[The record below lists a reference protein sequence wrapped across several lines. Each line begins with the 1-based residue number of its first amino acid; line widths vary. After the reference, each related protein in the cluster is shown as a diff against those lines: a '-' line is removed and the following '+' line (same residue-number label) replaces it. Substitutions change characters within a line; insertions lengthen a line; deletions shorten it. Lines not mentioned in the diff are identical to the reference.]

1 MRNCFSSPKLKK
13 SDFSTCECE
22 CNCHNS
28 KELELNPQD
37 FVNTHKTKSVKSY
50 LSQSQI
56 ITVPKEISQPNLNKG
71 LCTCKEI
78 CNCPCHGV
86 TCLCCPCVSDK
97 SDINDYYKNLYYQVK
112 SELEIEKK
120 RNDRIKYN
128 KKLNE
133 NNIEKM
139 KKEKEML
146 VLEINSL
153 KNKVNELMNK
163 LRKETKRNSF
173 NIETKNEYEKTIEKM
188 NTQIHFLNE
197 KNGLLTKDNSD
208 LKLKIKKRNFTELN
222 NKDKIIE
229 ELKNKINEMELE
241 LNNNSQYIV
250 RLKNENEELN
260 KELEEVTEKFNIENG
275 NLNTQNLKLTQNI
288 NINCSEINRLK
299 EEIAKLKK
307 EKSFVEESLFNLK
320 NGNENKNNEITQLK
334 YLLKQKEEEIEE
346 MGLEFEKIKNEF
358 NTLNLNYIEVN
369 QQIDYFKDIEKKY
382 NELIPKFNLLKK
394 NNEENIRTIQQNE
407 KNINILNNKL
417 YKKEI
422 ECNNLIKENELL
434 KQDLIKLEH
443 IENKYNELNN
453 LDFV

>member
-241 LNNNSQYIV
+241 LYNNSQYID

-288 NINCSEINRLK
+288 NINCSEINR
-299 EEIAKLKK
+299 
-307 EKSFVEESLFNLK
+307 
-320 NGNENKNNEITQLK
+320 
-334 YLLKQKEEEIEE
+334 
-346 MGLEFEKIKNEF
+346 
-358 NTLNLNYIEVN
+358 
-369 QQIDYFKDIEKKY
+369 
-382 NELIPKFNLLKK
+382 
-394 NNEENIRTIQQNE
+394 
-407 KNINILNNKL
+407 
-417 YKKEI
+417 
-422 ECNNLIKENELL
+422 
-434 KQDLIKLEH
+434 
-443 IENKYNELNN
+443 
-453 LDFV
+453 